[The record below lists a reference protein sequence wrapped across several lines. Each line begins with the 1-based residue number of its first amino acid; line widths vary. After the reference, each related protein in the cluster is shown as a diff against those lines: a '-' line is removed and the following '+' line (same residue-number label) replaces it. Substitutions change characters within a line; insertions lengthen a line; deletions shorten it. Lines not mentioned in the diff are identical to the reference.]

1 MKNPPVQQDERKT
14 VRGTTRIPTK
24 SALKASIKAVG
35 ISVPVGKSSEG
46 DGRVLLRQRPSQPCG
61 RSLYAAVQNADPR
74 HRFFIQR
81 ENFITHLS
89 KNQVLRFNI
98 LLKNR

>member
-1 MKNPPVQQDERKT
+1 MIINCFQNEKIRPSTQDERKT

-46 DGRVLLRQRPSQPCG
+46 EGLILRRQRPSQPCG

-74 HRFFIQR
+74 HCFLFVR
-81 ENFITHLS
+81 
-89 KNQVLRFNI
+89 
-98 LLKNR
+98 